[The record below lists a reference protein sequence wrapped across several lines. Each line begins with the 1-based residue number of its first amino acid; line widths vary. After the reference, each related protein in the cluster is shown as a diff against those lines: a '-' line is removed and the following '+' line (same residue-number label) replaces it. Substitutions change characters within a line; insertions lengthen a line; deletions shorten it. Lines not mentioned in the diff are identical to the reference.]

1 MYPLKLFFDQL
12 QQKFFSFTHSVLT
25 KHIIIKIVSLSHPE
39 MEMGI
44 KLKICFKTRDGN
56 RKTVYARLFV
66 PTVQCKELTG
76 FMWDQNCPSFSLNY
90 GMYVTIRGNCACNA
104 TLRSFCDLDNPSLSW
119 LTLSSSVRVS
129 DNIVLRF
136 FFTLPTP

>member
-1 MYPLKLFFDQL
+1 MRFFLRNISIHPIKLFFDQL

-66 PTVQCKELTG
+66 PTVHSSY
-76 FMWDQNCPSFSLNY
+76 DR
-90 GMYVTIRGNCACNA
+90 I
-104 TLRSFCDLDNPSLSW
+104 LRSFLFGKLVLVPCQVSGISFAWRPFHARSHQRTQSLQHS
-119 LTLSSSVRVS
+119 LH
-129 DNIVLRF
+129 
-136 FFTLPTP
+136 